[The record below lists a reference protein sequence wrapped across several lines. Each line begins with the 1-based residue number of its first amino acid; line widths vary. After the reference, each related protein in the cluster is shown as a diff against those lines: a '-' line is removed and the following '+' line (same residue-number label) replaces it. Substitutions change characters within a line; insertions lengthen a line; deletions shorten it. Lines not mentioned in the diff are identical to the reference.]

1 MYAPIPDGEVKI
13 LKGVPLDLNYIN
25 TIYFAS
31 SGAQSA
37 YFSGLQKY
45 GYTRLYYI
53 RETARVQVPITAD
66 SLFDCN
72 YLMYRN
78 QQYVDKWFYAFI
90 KQVYYINDNTCEI
103 EFELDVLQTW
113 AFDYQIKPSF
123 IERNHTVTDVIGD
136 NDVAENLDIG
146 TYIQYQVDKC
156 TDMGN
161 MFSVVM
167 FSTFDVHTLQSAGGS
182 LNGGS
187 YSALERTVIGQFS
200 LDNNGNAAWVAD
212 ARTAIADIVN
222 NHADLVDG
230 VVAIVIVP
238 TAFENYSLLYWR
250 FNKLSSIPN
259 YTVRNK
265 KLFTAPFYAIYVSD
279 GSGSG
284 KMYAPD
290 KFAQISGATGDISF
304 QLRSDL
310 APSQTVIAQP
320 QYYKSTAALQ
330 TETETE
336 AIFMT
341 GFPQAAWVS
350 DAFKQYLAQ
359 NQTNLG
365 ITTAIGLGQIVAGA
379 ITTVVSEGAAAPIGI
394 GMITGGISTVAGLVA
409 DLNDKSKRPP
419 EVHGNVTGTAYM
431 RMGKKTFIAYHLMP
445 DLEHLKIIDDYFD
458 MYGYAIHEVGVP
470 NISSRPHWNYVKLQN
485 ANIIPAAGSGVNAA
499 DLKKIADI
507 FNRGVTFWKNGS
519 EVGDY
524 TLNNTV

>member
-13 LKGVPLDLNYIN
+13 LRGVPLDLNYIN

-37 YFSGLQKY
+37 YFGGLMKY
-45 GYTRLYYI
+45 SYDHLYYV
-53 RETARVQVPITAD
+53 RQTERVQVPITAD

-72 YLMYRN
+72 YIMYRN
-78 QQYVDKWFYAFI
+78 QQYVNKWFYAFI
-90 KQVYYINDNTCEI
+90 KQVYYVNDNNCEI
-103 EFELDVLQTW
+103 EFEIDVMQTY

-123 IERNHTVTDVIGD
+123 IERNHTVTDAIGD
-136 NDVAENLDIG
+136 NDVSENLDIG

-156 TDMGN
+156 TDLGN
-161 MFSVVM
+161 SYDVIM
-167 FSTFDVHTLQSAGGS
+167 FSTFDPTTLQSTGGN

-187 YSALERTVIGQFS
+187 FSALERTRIGRFS
-200 LDNNGNAAWVAD
+200 LSDDGQASWIQD
-212 ARTAIADIVN
+212 ARIAIADIIN
-222 NHADLVDG
+222 NHANLIDG

-238 TAFENYSLLYWR
+238 TAMESYDLIYWTFAR
-250 FNKLSSIPN
+250 MTSISG

-290 KFAQISGATGDISF
+290 KFKGLNLTQNIGFQI
-304 QLRSDL
+304 RSDK
-310 APSQTVIAQP
+310 APAQTVIAEP
-320 QYYKSTAALQ
+320 RLYKSQAALQPQ
-330 TETETE
+330 TETES
-336 AIFMT
+336 IFMT

-359 NQTNLG
+359 NQSNLG
-365 ITTAIGLGQIVAGA
+365 LSTAIGLGQFIGGAA
-379 ITTVVSEGAAAPIGI
+379 ITMFSEGAAAPIGI
-394 GMITGGISTVAGLVA
+394 GMMTGGLTSVAGIVA
-409 DLNDKSKRPP
+409 DVNDKSKKAP
-419 EVHGNVTGTAYM
+419 EVHGNVTGTAFM

-445 DLEHLKIIDDYFD
+445 DLEHIKIIDDFFD
-458 MYGYAIHEVGVP
+458 MYGYAIHEVGIP

-499 DLKKIADI
+499 HLQKIAAI
-507 FNRGVTFWKNGS
+507 FNRGVTFWRNGS